1 MGSVTNLKYHVV
13 LTTKYRKPALTG
25 IEQSVYQAFW
35 QVESVSD
42 FTILDMNIEDGSY
55 MYLAIKMSPRF
66 SVDSMMNRIKGLT
79 LHYLWQKESDHLAK
93 FYRGPKQKLWHGAYF
108 CVTLGDVSKDI
119 VLNYIKKQNGLR
131 KQRF

>member
-13 LTTKYRKPALTG
+13 LTTKYKKPSLRG
-25 IEQSVYQAFW
+25 IEQSVYRAFR

-42 FTILDMNIEDGSY
+42 FTILDMNVEDGAH

-79 LHYLWQKESDHLAK
+79 LHYLWQEESDHLAK
-93 FYRGPKQKLWHGAYF
+93 FYRGSKRKLWHGSHF
-108 CVTLGDVSKDI
+108 CTTLGDVSKGT
-119 VLNYIKKQNGLR
+119 VLNYIKKQNGPREKGL
-131 KQRF
+131 